1 MSVLVILYL
10 GFDSPAPVS
19 IVGSVVECSPAT
31 RAARVRFPDDA
42 NFYDFSL
49 ANKYVGPQMIHS
61 SDISTPL
68 PISVR
73 QHPSDWLFK
82 VQTE

>member
-1 MSVLVILYL
+1 MRE
-10 GFDSPAPVS
+10 AAS

-73 QHPSDWLFK
+73 QYPSDWLFK

>member
-1 MSVLVILYL
+1 MNLRPFIIIILEDEYL
-10 GFDSPAPVS
+10 C

-49 ANKYVGPQMIHS
+49 ANKYVGPQMIYS

-73 QHPSDWLFK
+73 QYPSDWLFK